1 MDARKSREIL
11 TYGNIITVPVN
22 TLHNRE
28 CDLFY
33 YFIRLFGKAQNA
45 GAPRTNDIDSGE
57 R

>member
-1 MDARKSREIL
+1 MDARKSQEIL